1 MCAMLH
7 TVAACITPQYVT
19 IHMYWPSSGV
29 NVPIMT
35 SSTHFHTSA
44 LSPLHSACVHIYMTC
59 LVVSHHDSVN
69 AICGTVYNSYQ
80 IWISQ
85 RNSRNPLHQPG
96 PPRQIWLPDV
106 IDHSPG
112 CHSAALQLLK
122 CFAAVAVTVWISC
135 QIWISSR
142 NTRSRFDKY
151 VHNSTSFSPI
161 SKRLSPLDSAY
172 FYWPCTILL

>member
-7 TVAACITPQYVT
+7 TMAASIVPKYVT
-19 IHMYWPSSGV
+19 IHMYWPSSGT

-44 LSPLHSACVHIYMTC
+44 LSLLHSACLHTPMTC
-59 LVVSHHDSVN
+59 LVVSHSVN

-106 IDHSPG
+106 VDHSPG

-122 CFAAVAVTVWISC
+122 CIAAVAVILWISC
-135 QIWISSR
+135 HICISSR
-142 NTRSRFDKY
+142 NTRSRSDNY
-151 VHNSTSFSPI
+151 AHNSTSFAPI
-161 SKRLSPLDSAY
+161 AIILSPLDSA
-172 FYWPCTILL
+172 